1 MHLLTEQVQNQKKR
15 FKLFMSSFCKIK
27 LFAILF
33 LILIISLQLKLN
45 AQIINFN
52 RLTTNN
58 GLSNNYVSSL
68 IQDRLGFLWF
78 ATDDGLNRFDGYEFK
93 VFRNNSSDVKSLS
106 DNSTTTLTEDDSGR
120 IWIGTKTGYI
130 NCYDPVFDKFTYWK
144 IESEITK
151 ENPITVI
158 YIDKKFNVWIGT
170 YRGGLYKL
178 DNKTGKTTNW
188 TYKKED
194 PVSISNNYISSI
206 VEDDFGNLWIGTF
219 NGLNKF
225 KPDKSYNHFERF
237 YVDKNNPNTLSD
249 NIVWAITKSTSGK
262 NKLWIGTAHGLT
274 VLNTETKS
282 FSRIAIP
289 NPDNL
294 QFGNGTGS
302 VIEESIDGEN
312 ILWINSYAGL
322 LRYDVSRKKFDR
334 FLSHKNNPYSLISN
348 QVNNIIKDR
357 SGVLWAATDNGLNFF
372 SQKNIKF
379 NNTLLRTE
387 TFFDTGVL
395 NKLNTKAITKTADGT
410 IWIGT
415 DNGLYSSKT
424 LNGKV
429 SFIKHSKLSSENIW
443 SLTAG
448 NSNDLWIGTY
458 GSGLFYLNFKTNQI
472 TWRDILIKTIKSSSR
487 NFVKSVLKDD
497 ENNLWIGYWGI
508 GLARLNTITNEINY
522 WHHLTDRTNS
532 LSHDDVWVI
541 FQDSKSR
548 IWIGTNGGG
557 LDLYDESGDGTFTH
571 FTAEEGNQNSL
582 SSNSVYSIAESK
594 IRTDDSSAI
603 TLWIGTNNGL
613 NKFVINRSDNKSTL
627 NTDVKVTTYTIKDGL
642 ADNSIKS
649 IVEDE
654 NGNLWLGTSSGI
666 TLFDLEK
673 NAFTN
678 FSTSDGVVGM
688 DFNFSSALK
697 INSNL
702 IFMGGT
708 AGLNYFD
715 PDRISQSPYK
725 PPVVI
730 TDFLIFN
737 NSVKVE
743 SNSVLTRNIFH
754 TNEVTLSH
762 KQNVFS
768 FQFAAMDYNNP
779 GSINYTYKMEG
790 FDKDWIESNS
800 RRFIT
805 YTNLNPGSYTF
816 KVKST
821 NSDGIWSDI
830 EKSIKVTIT
839 PPWWQTG
846 WAIILYFV
854 VFVIGVLGIIKFQ
867 NYRTKLQHELR
878 FRELESYHLREIEQM
893 KSRFF
898 ANLSHEFRTPLMLI
912 KGPLEL
918 LLNGKIS
925 ENISDYYKMLLRN
938 TEKLQKL
945 IDQLLELSQLE
956 SETIPLKAETQ
967 NLAALVKSYTS
978 AFIPLAEQNKIKFRF
993 TSSVE
998 TALALI
1004 DRDKLEK
1011 IINNLLS
1018 NAFKFT
1024 PAEGTISVNLF
1035 IDKETD
1041 HDVANISVK
1050 DSGIGIPQ
1058 EYQTKIFDRFYQVDD
1073 SSKRNYGGSGIGL
1086 ALVKEL
1092 VMLNKWNIEVKSS
1105 EGKGT
1110 EFILCIPI
1118 LTDGKLNETNQ
1129 TKDLVTEKTSGH
1141 IFVQDETIETNV
1153 SENQNDKSL
1162 ILFVEDSE
1170 DVRKYVY
1177 DLLKPDYN
1185 ILLAESGEAGI
1196 EVTQNNLPD
1205 LILSDVMMPGMDGF
1219 EFCKKIKGDWKT
1231 SHIPVILLT
1240 AKVTHQS
1247 KLEGLELGADD
1258 YITKPFDY
1266 KELSIRIKNLIEQR
1280 KLLRE
1285 KFSKELDFQSESI
1298 SRNSS
1303 DKEFIQKTVDA
1314 IEKNLNNENFNSD
1327 TLAKELFVSRSQLNR
1342 KLQTIAGLG
1351 PGEFIRNHKLKRAAQ
1366 MILENRLSITQ
1377 IAFEVGFGSPAQFTR
1392 SFQKHFNCLPSEF
1405 KLKS

>member
-1 MHLLTEQVQNQKKR
+1 MT
-15 FKLFMSSFCKIK
+15 SFCNIK
-27 LFAILF
+27 LLSILF
-33 LILIISLQLKLN
+33 SILIISAQLNVN
-45 AQIINFN
+45 AQTINFN

-93 VFRNNSSDVKSLS
+93 VFRNNSADVKSLS
-106 DNSTTTLTEDDSGR
+106 DNSTITLTEDDSGR

-144 IESEITK
+144 IGSDITK
-151 ENPITVI
+151 ENLITII
-158 YIDKKFNVWIGT
+158 YFDKKFNAWIGT
-170 YRGGLYKL
+170 YRSGLYKL
-178 DNKTGKTTNW
+178 DIKTGKTINW
-188 TYKKED
+188 SYRKDD
-194 PVSISNNYISSI
+194 PASISSNYVTSI

-219 NGLNKF
+219 NGINKF
-225 KPDKSYNHFERF
+225 KPDNSSNHFERF
-237 YVDKNNPNTLSD
+237 YVDKNNLNTLSD
-249 NIVWAITKSTSGK
+249 NIVWAITKSTSEK
-262 NKLWIGTAHGLT
+262 NKLLIGTAHGLT
-274 VLNTETKS
+274 VLNTESIS

-294 QFGNGTGS
+294 QFGYGTGS
-302 VIEESIDGEN
+302 VIEESVDGEN

-443 SLTAG
+443 SLTTG

-458 GSGLFYLNFKTNQI
+458 GSGLFYLNFKTNQL
-472 TWRDILIKTIKSSSR
+472 TWRDILINTIKSSSR

-497 ENNLWIGYWGI
+497 KNNLWIGYWGI
-508 GLARLNTITNEINY
+508 GLARLNTITNEINF

-557 LDLYDESGDGTFTH
+557 LDLYDESSGGTFTH
-571 FTAEEGNQNSL
+571 FTAEESNQNSL

-594 IRTDDSSAI
+594 IKNNDNSKTF
-603 TLWIGTNNGL
+603 LWIGTNNGL
-613 NKFVINRSDNKSTL
+613 NKFVIHRSDNKSIL

-649 IVEDE
+649 IVEDDT
-654 NGNLWLGTSSGI
+654 GNLWLGTSSGI
-666 TLFDLEK
+666 TLFDLSK
-673 NAFTN
+673 NTFTN

-688 DFNFSSALK
+688 DFNFGSSLK

-702 IFMGGT
+702 IFMGST

-715 PDRISQSPYK
+715 PNKISQSLYK

-730 TDFLIFN
+730 TDFFIFN
-737 NSVKVE
+737 SSVKAE
-743 SNSVLTRNIFH
+743 SNSMLTRNILH
-754 TNEVTLSH
+754 TNQVTLSH

-768 FQFAAMDYNNP
+768 FQFAALDYNNS
-779 GSINYTYKMEG
+779 GSINYAYKMDG
-790 FDKDWIESNS
+790 FDNDWIQSGT

-821 NSDGIWSDI
+821 NSDGVWGDN
-830 EKSIKVTIT
+830 EKYLNVIIT
-839 PPWWQTG
+839 PPWWQTE
-846 WAIILYFV
+846 WAILLYFV

-867 NYRTKLQHELR
+867 NYRIKLQHELK
-878 FRELESYHLREIEQM
+878 FREFESYHLREIEKM

-918 LLNGKIS
+918 LISGKIS
-925 ENISDYYKMLLRN
+925 KNISDYYKMLLRN

-956 SETIPLKAETQ
+956 SESIPLKTETH
-967 NLAALVKSYTS
+967 NLVTLVKSFTS
-978 AFIPLAEQNKIKFRF
+978 AFVPLAEQNKIKFSF
-993 TSSVE
+993 NSSVE

-1011 IINNLLS
+1011 TINNLLS

-1024 PAEGTISVNLF
+1024 PAEGTISVNLI
-1035 IDKETD
+1035 IDKKID
-1041 HDVANISVK
+1041 CNVANISVK
-1050 DSGIGIPQ
+1050 DSGIGISK

-1092 VMLNKWNIEVKSS
+1092 VTLNNWDIEVKSS

-1110 EFILCIPI
+1110 EFILSI
-1118 LTDGKLNETNQ
+1118 LLLADGKLNETNQ
-1129 TKDLVTEKTSGH
+1129 TKNNFNERITGQ
-1141 IFVQDETIETNV
+1141 IFVQDDSIETNTFKD
-1153 SENQNDKSL
+1153 QNDKPL

-1170 DVRKYVY
+1170 DVRKYIY
-1177 DLLKPDYN
+1177 DLLKSDYN

-1196 EVTQNNLPD
+1196 DVTQNNLPD
-1205 LILSDVMMPGMDGF
+1205 LIISDVMMPGMDGF
-1219 EFCKKIKGDWKT
+1219 EFCKKLKTDWKT

-1258 YITKPFDY
+1258 YIAKPFDY

-1285 KFSKELDFQSESI
+1285 KFSKEINVHPESI
-1298 SRNSS
+1298 SNNSS
-1303 DKEFIQKTVDA
+1303 DNEFINKTVCA
-1314 IEKNLNNENFNSD
+1314 MEKNLNNENFNSD